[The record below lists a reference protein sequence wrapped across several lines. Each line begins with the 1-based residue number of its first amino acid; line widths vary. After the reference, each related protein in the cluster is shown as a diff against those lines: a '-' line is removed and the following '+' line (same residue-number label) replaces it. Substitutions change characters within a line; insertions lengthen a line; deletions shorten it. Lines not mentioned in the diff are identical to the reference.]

1 LDKTLQKYLLA
12 FSKLNQGRTPYG
24 SAPHKPILLLSL
36 LQAFEQKIIQD
47 NFIAVSPELLQLFK
61 LNWNRLVKTP
71 HVCNFAL
78 PFFHLKNEKTNVW
91 MLIPKHGFEASLSVK
106 HSLSSLGEL
115 TQMTE
120 GATLPDDLF
129 YLINSHKDNK
139 ILQACIIQKYFPDAE
154 KEAWEGRTNQEGLFA
169 EIEDK
174 LLNESPEQYK
184 KEMEELLKNKE
195 EEEIYLRGS
204 LFKREIPK
212 LYQQTCCI
220 SGMRIDSQIAVSM
233 IDACHIVPFSVSHD
247 DTVSN
252 GIALCPNL
260 HRAFDRGLI
269 SIDND
274 YTVKIS
280 SLFREEENP
289 YSIRLLEKK
298 KILLPLNKKYYPS
311 VNNLEWHRSNVFK
324 Y

>member
-1 LDKTLQKYLLA
+1 
-12 FSKLNQGRTPYG
+12 
-24 SAPHKPILLLSL
+24 
-36 LQAFEQKIIQD
+36 
-47 NFIAVSPELLQLFK
+47 
-61 LNWNRLVKTP
+61 
-71 HVCNFAL
+71 
-78 PFFHLKNEKTNVW
+78 
-91 MLIPKHGFEASLSVK
+91 
-106 HSLSSLGEL
+106 
-115 TQMTE
+115 
-120 GATLPDDLF
+120 
-129 YLINSHKDNK
+129 
-139 ILQACIIQKYFPDAE
+139 
-154 KEAWEGRTNQEGLFA
+154 
-169 EIEDK
+169 
-174 LLNESPEQYK
+174 
-184 KEMEELLKNKE
+184 
-195 EEEIYLRGS
+195 
-204 LFKREIPK
+204 
-212 LYQQTCCI
+212 
-220 SGMRIDSQIAVSM
+220 SQIAVSM

-289 YSIRLLEKK
+289 YSIRHLEKK

>member
-1 LDKTLQKYLLA
+1 
-12 FSKLNQGRTPYG
+12 
-24 SAPHKPILLLSL
+24 
-36 LQAFEQKIIQD
+36 
-47 NFIAVSPELLQLFK
+47 
-61 LNWNRLVKTP
+61 
-71 HVCNFAL
+71 
-78 PFFHLKNEKTNVW
+78 
-91 MLIPKHGFEASLSVK
+91 M
-106 HSLSSLGEL
+106 
-115 TQMTE
+115 
-120 GATLPDDLF
+120 
-129 YLINSHKDNK
+129 
-139 ILQACIIQKYFPDAE
+139 
-154 KEAWEGRTNQEGLFA
+154 
-169 EIEDK
+169 
-174 LLNESPEQYK
+174 LNESPEQYK